1 MTDIM
6 EQILNLMMDN
16 GKSASDITKKLK
28 ILGNG
33 SMQKGLI
40 RIKEFFENDATARAI
55 KERSKGRQ
63 QGVII
68 GAFGTVTLGAI
79 IAFAAKEKKKKTA
92 HEAEGREILNVM
104 ESKIS
109 ASESSIDAMDS
120 SDTDFGDD
128 KL

>member
-1 MTDIM
+1 MNDIM

-16 GKSASDITKKLK
+16 GNSASDITQKLK

-33 SMQKGLI
+33 SMRKGLI
-40 RIKEFFENDATARAI
+40 RIKDFFENDATTRAI
-55 KERSKGRQ
+55 KERTKGIQ

-79 IAFAAKEKKKKTA
+79 IAFATKEKKKKTA
-92 HEAEGREILNVM
+92 HEAEEQKILNVM
-104 ESKIS
+104 ESKTP
-109 ASESSIDAMDS
+109 ASESSMDS
-120 SDTDFGDD
+120 NDADFGDD